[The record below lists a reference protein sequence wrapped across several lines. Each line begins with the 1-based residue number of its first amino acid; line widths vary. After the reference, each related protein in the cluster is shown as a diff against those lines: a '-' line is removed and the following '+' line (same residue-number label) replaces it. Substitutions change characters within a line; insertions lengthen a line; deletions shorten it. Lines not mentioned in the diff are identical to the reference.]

1 MAKSQFFL
9 ALTLLGVGAY
19 AWYTNAK
26 MTRMQRDVLA
36 IRERAVADSKR
47 SPSQTGTILTER
59 YIEKVRAGTALPQQG
74 QESSVAGPVLP
85 QPSEFDPVEMRRR
98 ADENAEHLQ
107 QATFAEA
114 KDPAWDSQAEA
125 EIRKLDD
132 MFPGS
137 SVRTTECRTTM
148 CYIDVVHDDMAAF
161 SNWSMRAALEPSEA
175 FASRLVIR
183 FAEPDGKVSSK
194 VFLARKGKEL
204 PAID

>member
-1 MAKSQFFL
+1 MTKSQYFL
-9 ALTLLGVGAY
+9 ALTLLGVAAY
-19 AWYTNAK
+19 AWYTNSE
-26 MTRMQRDVLA
+26 MTRMQRDMVEM
-36 IRERAVADSKR
+36 RQHAVAGSKQ
-47 SPSQTGTILTER
+47 SPRETNTILTER
-59 YIEKVRAGTALPQQG
+59 YVEKIRAGAAVPVDEASTPDPAARQLP
-74 QESSVAGPVLP
+74 A
-85 QPSEFDPVEMRRR
+85 EFDPVEMRRR

-114 KDPAWDSQAEA
+114 KDPGWASQAET
-125 EIRKLDD
+125 EIRKLDE

-137 SVRTTECRTTM
+137 KVRTTECRTTM

>member
-1 MAKSQFFL
+1 MTKSQYFL
-9 ALTLLGVGAY
+9 AVTLLGVAAY
-19 AWYTNAK
+19 AWYTNSK
-26 MTRMQRDVLA
+26 MTRLQRDMVA
-36 IRERAVADSKR
+36 MRQHAVAGSKQ
-47 SPSQTGTILTER
+47 SPRETSTILTER
-59 YIEKVRAGTALPQQG
+59 YVEKIRAGAAVPVDEASRPDPAAASLP
-74 QESSVAGPVLP
+74 SD
-85 QPSEFDPVEMRRR
+85 FDPVEMRRR

-107 QATFAEA
+107 QATLAEA
-114 KDPAWDSQAEA
+114 KDPAWDSQAET

-137 SVRTTECRTTM
+137 KVRTTECRTTM

>member
-1 MAKSQFFL
+1 MTKSQYFL

-19 AWYTNAK
+19 AWYTNSK
-26 MTRMQRDVLA
+26 MTSMQRDMLA
-36 IRERAVADSKR
+36 IRQRTVADSKQR
-47 SPSQTGTILTER
+47 PSQTSTILTER
-59 YIEKVRAGTALPQQG
+59 YVEKIRGGAALPSD
-74 QESSVAGPVLP
+74 ETPPPDPAARPL
-85 QPSEFDPVEMRRR
+85 PSEFDPVEMRHR

-114 KDPAWDSQAEA
+114 KDPAWDSQAET
-125 EIRKLDD
+125 EIRKLDG

-137 SVRTTECRTTM
+137 KVRTTECRTTM